1 MPHGQSHHD
10 DTEDTPLGQTDPEIA
25 RFVAQEEARQFYT
38 AKLIASENYASSAVL
53 AATGTVLTNKYS
65 EGYPSKRYYEGQQFI
80 DRIEQTAIDRAKALF
95 GADHANVQP
104 YSGSPANLAAYT
116 ALIKKSSE
124 NHRILGLGLPEGG
137 HLTHGWKVSATSRFF
152 EAHHYSVSE
161 TNHLLDFDAIRA
173 IAMEVRPTVIV
184 CGATCY
190 PRIIDFDRFAEIAQ
204 ECGARLMADIAHIAG
219 LVAAGVHPSPVPV
232 ADVVTTTT
240 HKTLR
245 GPRGGMILCK
255 QKYAKRVDRAVFPG
269 LQGGP
274 HNNVIAGVAVALREA
289 STPDFVA
296 YATQVVANS
305 RALADELMRHGANV
319 ITGGS
324 DNHLVL
330 FDATS
335 LGASGKEAAVAMDT
349 AGLEANA
356 NTVPFDPRP
365 PMDPSG
371 VRLGTAA
378 ITSRGI
384 DEAGT
389 REIARWIVD
398 SVKAKDDPSALIA
411 IRDAVRELMAE
422 HPAPGFDAPYPSAD
436 VLLYD

>member
-1 MPHGQSHHD
+1 MSND
-10 DTEDTPLGQTDPEIA
+10 IIAAVDPTLAEL
-25 RFVAQEEARQFYT
+25 VAKEQARQFYT
-38 AKLIASENYASSAVL
+38 AKLIPSENYASSAVL

-65 EGYPSKRYYEGQQFI
+65 EGYPRKRYYEGQQYI
-80 DRIEQTAIDRAKALF
+80 DEVEELAIARAVALF
-95 GADHANVQP
+95 GAEHANVQP

-116 ALIKKSSE
+116 GLIKRGAD
-124 NHRILGLGLPEGG
+124 NNRILGLSLPEGG

-152 EAHHYSVSE
+152 VAEHYGVRE
-161 TNHLLDFDAIRA
+161 DDHLLDFDAIRQKA
-173 IAMEVRPTVIV
+173 LEFKPTVIV

-190 PRIIDFDRFAEIAQ
+190 PRIIDFERFAEIAN

-219 LVAAGVHPSPVPV
+219 LVAAGVHPSPVPF

-255 QKYAKRVDRAVFPG
+255 QKYARRIDRAVFPG

-274 HNNVIAGVAVALREA
+274 HNNVIAALAVALKEA
-289 STPDFVA
+289 ASPEFRV
-296 YATQVVANS
+296 YAENIVANS
-305 RALADELMRHGANV
+305 RALADELMVLGARV

-349 AGLEANA
+349 AALEANA
-356 NTVPFDPRP
+356 NTVPFDARP

-371 VRLGTAA
+371 VRIGTPSL
-378 ITSRGI
+378 TSRGL
-384 DEAGT
+384 GT
-389 REIARWIVD
+389 DAMRQVARWIVD
-398 SVKAKDDPSALIA
+398 AVRNKDDATRLQA
-411 IRDAVRELMAE
+411 IRNEVWDLMAA
-422 HPAPGFDAPYPSAD
+422 HPAPGFDVPYPSRS
-436 VLLYD
+436 LLV

>member
-1 MPHGQSHHD
+1 MTRQPD
-10 DTEDTPLGQTDPEIA
+10 ARAAIAAIDPTIA
-25 RFVAQEEARQFYT
+25 ALIEQEEARQFYT
-38 AKLIASENYASSAVL
+38 AKLIPSENYASTAVL
-53 AATGTVLTNKYS
+53 DATGTVLTNKYS
-65 EGYPSKRYYEGQQFI
+65 EGYPRKRYYEGQQII
-80 DRIEQTAIDRAKALF
+80 DQVEEIAIARAKELF
-95 GADHANVQP
+95 GAEHANVQP

-116 ALIKKSSE
+116 GLIKKSSQ
-124 NHRILGLGLPEGG
+124 NQRILALSLPEGG

-152 EAHHYSVSE
+152 VAEHYGVRE
-161 TNHLLDFDAIRA
+161 DNHLLDYDAIRA
-173 IAMEVRPTVIV
+173 KALEFKPTVIV

-190 PRIIDFDRFAEIAQ
+190 PRIIDFERFAEIAA
-204 ECGARLMADIAHIAG
+204 ESGARLMADIAHIAG
-219 LVAAGVHPSPVPV
+219 LVAAGVHPSPLPL

-255 QKYAKRVDRAVFPG
+255 KKYGRRIDRAVFPG

-274 HNNVIAGVAVALREA
+274 HNNVIAALAVALQEA
-289 STPDFVA
+289 STPEFKA
-296 YATQVVANS
+296 YGRQIVANS
-305 RALADELMRHGANV
+305 RALADELMREGARV

-349 AGLEANA
+349 AALEANA

-371 VRLGTAA
+371 VRIGTPSL
-378 ITSRGI
+378 TSRGLLE
-384 DEAGT
+384 DDM
-389 REIARWIVD
+389 RQVARWIVAA
-398 SVKAKDDPSALIA
+398 VKARDDADKLT
-411 IRDAVRELMAE
+411 AVRHEVWELMAA
-422 HPAPGFDAPYPSAD
+422 HPAPGFEQPYPSRE
-436 VLLYD
+436 LLL